1 MLVEV
6 GGDRGAGVAEP
17 LGDDLERLA
26 GGQGG
31 GGVAVADA
39 VQGDRG
45 QAGVADQ
52 AGEPLGDVLGVQDLA
67 VLAGED

>member
-39 VQGDRG
+39 VTLR
-45 QAGVADQ
+45 
-52 AGEPLGDVLGVQDLA
+52 
-67 VLAGED
+67 